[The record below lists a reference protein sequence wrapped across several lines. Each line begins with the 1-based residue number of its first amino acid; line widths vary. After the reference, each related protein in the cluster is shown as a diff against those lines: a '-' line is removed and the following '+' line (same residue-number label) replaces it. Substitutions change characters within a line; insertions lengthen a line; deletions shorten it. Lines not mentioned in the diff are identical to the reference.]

1 MVSMIV
7 ARVDDHS
14 IVQTLAENS
23 AVPVINALSSLYH
36 PLQALA
42 DLLTI
47 QENYPAGIKG
57 LKVAWVGDATNVLY
71 DLAIAAV
78 KMGIHVAAAT
88 PDKYPFDEE
97 VLKVVKQSCQNG
109 ARIQLTTDPL
119 EAVKNADI
127 IVTDT
132 WYYSHSSPSL
142 SIALPSPT
150 HLFTPFPRSLQDLSS
165 PFPPPPQFS
174 SYPRMYAIRPE
185 LTLGSPWAKN
195 QKRHND

>member
-14 IVQTLAENS
+14 IVETMAKESN
-23 AVPVINALSSLYH
+23 VPVINALSSLYH

-47 QENYPAGIKG
+47 QETYPRGVEG

-78 KMGIHVAAAT
+78 KLGVNISAAT
-88 PDKYPFDEE
+88 PEKYPFDKN
-97 VLKVVKQSCQNG
+97 VSKIVKESAQSG
-109 ARIQLTTDPL
+109 ATLQLTSDPL

-132 WYYSHSSPSL
+132 WF
-142 SIALPSPT
+142 ALG
-150 HLFTPFPRSLQDLSS
+150 RC
-165 PFPPPPQFS
+165 
-174 SYPRMYAIRPE
+174 
-185 LTLGSPWAKN
+185 
-195 QKRHND
+195 

>member
-14 IVQTLAENS
+14 IVETLSENS
-23 AVPVINALSSLYH
+23 TVPVINALSSLYH

-88 PDKYPFDEE
+88 PEMYPFDEE
-97 VLKVVKQSCQNG
+97 VLKVVKQSCQDG
-109 ARIQLTTDPL
+109 ASIQLTTDPL

-132 WYYSHSSPSL
+132 WYFSHSSPSL
-142 SIALPSPT
+142 PIALPSPT
-150 HLFTPFPRSLQDLSS
+150 HLFIPFPRTLHELFPVFLSAS
-165 PFPPPPQFS
+165 PCSRLICHP
-174 SYPRMYAIRPE
+174 IRPE
-185 LTLGSPWAKN
+185 LTSGSQWAKN
-195 QKRHND
+195 QTKH

>member
-1 MVSMIV
+1 MIV

-97 VLKVVKQSCQNG
+97 VLKVVRQSCQNG

-132 WYYSHSSPSL
+132 WYFSHSSPVPPYCTPQSHSPVHSPPSL
-142 SIALPSPT
+142 S
-150 HLFTPFPRSLQDLSS
+150 PRSLFPLSS
-165 PFPPPPQFS
+165 ASPIQFLPS
-174 SYPRMYAIRPE
+174 SVC
-185 LTLGSPWAKN
+185 
-195 QKRHND
+195 D